1 MKSPNIAKIVD
12 AGPDAVTNLF
22 DVNVITPTYKEPYSK
37 ALPSVRVG
45 SFTPPVITQN
55 STTHNYGSITVRKPG
70 SKIDFER
77 KTTLTFRLDAGY
89 LAYKALKELRDQQC
103 DGEYSR
109 NYLTDFSKNS
119 YIEVKSYSEEDTP
132 VITYKM
138 SELWIE
144 NLTLKEFNHESSQ
157 AQMVT
162 AVIHFNKYEEVVNT
176 IPQKTEAPTP
186 TIVRG
191 TTKASD
197 YYDSGYPRTFSGAA
211 L

>member
-1 MKSPNIAKIVD
+1 MKSSNIAKIVD
-12 AGPDAVTNLF
+12 AGPDAVTNMF
-22 DVNVITPTYKEPYSK
+22 DVSVITPAHKEPYSK
-37 ALPSVRVG
+37 ALPSVRIG

-55 STTHNYGSITVRKPG
+55 STTHNYGPITVKKPG

-109 NYLTDFSKNS
+109 NYLNAFSKDS
-119 YIEVKSYSEEDTP
+119 YIEVKSYSEEDKP
-132 VITYKM
+132 IITYKM

-162 AVIHFNKYEEVVNT
+162 AVIQFNKYKED
-176 IPQKTEAPTP
+176 ID
-186 TIVRG
+186 TIVPK
-191 TTKASD
+191 TKASD
-197 YYDSGYPRTFSGAA
+197 YYDNGYPRTFSGDP

>member
-1 MKSPNIAKIVD
+1 VKSPNIAKIVD
-12 AGPDAVTNLF
+12 TGPDAVTNLF

-45 SFTPPVITQN
+45 SFTPPVITQS
-55 STTHNYGSITVRKPG
+55 STTHNYGPITVKKPG

-103 DGEYSR
+103 DGEYSK
-109 NYLTDFSKNS
+109 NYLKPFSKES
-119 YIEVKSYSEEDTP
+119 YIEVKAYSEGDTP
-132 VITYKM
+132 AITYKM

-144 NLTLKEFNHESSQ
+144 NLTLKEFNYESSQ

-162 AVIHFNKYEEVVNT
+162 AVIQFNKYKED
-176 IPQKTEAPTP
+176 ID
-186 TIVRG
+186 TIVPKTR
-191 TTKASD
+191 ASD
-197 YYDSGYPRTFSGAA
+197 YYDSGYPRTFSGD
-211 L
+211 LL